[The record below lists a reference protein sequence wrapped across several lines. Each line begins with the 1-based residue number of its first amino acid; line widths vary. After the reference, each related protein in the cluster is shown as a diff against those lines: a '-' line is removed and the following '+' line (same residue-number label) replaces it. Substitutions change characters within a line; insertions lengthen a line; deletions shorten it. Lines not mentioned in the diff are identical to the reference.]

1 MTAIWAAEVR
11 LRPTGPLT
19 FRQMPS
25 GPLHIM
31 SYPFLP
37 PTTLSGFLERVRM
50 VAAGG
55 DWPGY
60 GADWYA
66 KKTPGFTLTLG
77 PEYRAL
83 GAFPPI
89 GAWSIHTTRRH
100 GPKDF
105 KHREFSRIHRDHK
118 AFKATNRNQDAV
130 FQLHHWDY
138 LFCDILTGWVA
149 ARTPEPL
156 AELATLTGFGGMA
169 GKEGYLVVESV
180 GEPRECP
187 WTEGKFQP
195 LGLAVP
201 PLRPE
206 SGRFFNLYG
215 HHWNP
220 DFEWANGERGG
231 VDGFVP
237 LSGWFEP
244 GPARGVYWQ
253 WAEGTGFQAD
263 MPDRF
268 LTDAPELFSPRE
280 AS

>member
-25 GPLHIM
+25 GPLHILT
-31 SYPFLP
+31 YPFLP
-37 PTTLSGFLERVRM
+37 PTTLSGFLERVRI

-66 KKTPGFTLTLG
+66 KKNEGFTLTLG

-83 GAFPPI
+83 GAFPPA
-89 GAWSIHTTRRH
+89 GRWSVHTTRRH

-105 KHREFSRIHRDHK
+105 KHREFSCLRRASHK
-118 AFKATNRNQDAV
+118 EN

-138 LFCDILTGWVA
+138 LFCESLLGWVA
-149 ARTPEPL
+149 ARSPESL
-156 AELATLTGFGGMA
+156 TELAKLTGFGGMA
-169 GKEGYLVVESV
+169 GKEGYLVVETVS
-180 GEPRECP
+180 EPKECP
-187 WTEGKFQP
+187 LAEGRFQP

-201 PLRPE
+201 PVRPGA
-206 SGRFFNLYG
+206 GRFFNLYG

-220 DFEWANGERGG
+220 DYEWSNGERGG
-231 VDGFVP
+231 VDGFTQ
-237 LSGWFEP
+237 LSGWFEA
-244 GPARGVYWQ
+244 GPAEGPFWQ
-253 WAEGTGFQAD
+253 WSDETGFQAD

-268 LTDAPELFSPRE
+268 LTGAPEPFYPRE
-280 AS
+280 EP

>member
-1 MTAIWAAEVR
+1 MTPIWAAEVR

-31 SYPFLP
+31 TYPFLP

-50 VAAGG
+50 VAEGG

-60 GADWYA
+60 GEDWYSG
-66 KKTPGFTLTLG
+66 KNKGFTLTLG

-83 GAFPPI
+83 GAFPPV
-89 GAWSIHTTRRH
+89 GRWSVHTTRRH
-100 GPKDF
+100 GPKHF
-105 KHREFSRIHRDHK
+105 KHWELSCLRRESHK
-118 AFKATNRNQDAV
+118 EN

-138 LFCDILTGWVA
+138 LFCDFLTGWVA

-156 AELATLTGFGGMA
+156 TGLAKLIGFGGMA
-169 GKEGYLVVESV
+169 GKEGYLAVESV
-180 GEPRECP
+180 TEPRECRP
-187 WTEGKFQP
+187 AEGNFRP
-195 LGLAVP
+195 LGLALP

-215 HHWNP
+215 HHWSP
-220 DFEWANGERGG
+220 DFTWANGETGG
-231 VDGFVP
+231 VDGFVQ

-244 GPARGVYWQ
+244 GPARGAYWQ
-253 WAEGTGFQAD
+253 WEDGTGFQAD

-268 LTDAPELFSPRE
+268 LANAPEPFHPRE
-280 AS
+280 DS